1 METIRRRAPDFWL
14 FAAVLALMGLG
25 LVMVYSASAI
35 VALDAYGDSAFFLKR
50 QLLWT
55 VVGLAA
61 MGITGTTRYT
71 RLRPLT
77 PLLLLL
83 VTVGL
88 CLVLVPGVGRV
99 AGGARRW
106 LTLGPLNLQPAE
118 AAKPVLVL
126 YLAKVLST
134 RAGAAGGSVGRRRW
148 VGPVLLAATWCG
160 LVLAQPDMGSAL
172 MLGAIGGAMAFL
184 AGTGLLRLAAA
195 GVLALPVVGAAA
207 LLEPYRVRRLLAF
220 LDPWADPRGS
230 GFHII
235 QSLLALGSGGVLGL
249 GLGESR
255 QKFFYL
261 PERHTDF
268 IFAIVGEELGLVG
281 TVAVLALFA
290 LVAARGFGIARRVP
304 DRYAALLAGGI
315 TAAVTGQAVLNI
327 GVATGVLP
335 VTGVPLPFMSF
346 GGSSLLFT
354 CAGVGILLNISRYA
368 ARRPSE
374 APAGANGAVGG
385 GAGGRGAGGGA
396 AGERGRSWPDRGRR
410 MLRPVT

>member
-55 VVGLAA
+55 VVGLGA

-118 AAKPVLVL
+118 AAKLALVL
-126 YLAKVLST
+126 YLAKVLSA
-134 RAGAAGGSVGRRRW
+134 RPGPGSSAHAGGRQW
-148 VGPVLLAATWCG
+148 AGPVLLAATWCG

-172 MLGAIGGAMAFL
+172 MLAAIGGAMAFL

-195 GVLALPVVGAAA
+195 AVLALPVVGAAA

-290 LVAARGFGIARRVP
+290 LVAARGFGIARRAP

-368 ARRPSE
+368 ARRPAE
-374 APAGANGAVGG
+374 APAGAAP
-385 GAGGRGAGGGA
+385 GRRTAGGGRA
-396 AGERGRSWPDRGRR
+396 AGERGRLAQGRERR
-410 MLRPVT
+410 MLRPAT

>member
-55 VVGLAA
+55 VVGLGA

-83 VTVGL
+83 VTVAL

-118 AAKPVLVL
+118 AAKLVLVL
-126 YLAKVLST
+126 YLAKVLAARPGPGSS
-134 RAGAAGGSVGRRRW
+134 AHAGGRQW
-148 VGPVLLAATWCG
+148 AGPVLLAATWCG
-160 LVLAQPDMGSAL
+160 LVLVQPDMGSAL
-172 MLGAIGGAMAFL
+172 MLAAIGGGMAFL

-195 GVLALPVVGAAA
+195 AVLALPVVGAAA

-290 LVAARGFGIARRVP
+290 LVAARGFGIARRAP

-368 ARRPSE
+368 ARRPGE
-374 APAGANGAVGG
+374 APAGAA
-385 GAGGRGAGGGA
+385 AGGRAAGGGRA
-396 AGERGRSWPDRGRR
+396 
-410 MLRPVT
+410 